1 MDRRQFL
8 AVLGG
13 GGAFA
18 FAGPA
23 AAAETATV
31 VRYPDRRSGV
41 VFVSLGKKRLYL
53 TRGDGTAL
61 SWPVAVGK
69 PGQSWKGA
77 TQIVSKHVSPA
88 WQAPASI
95 RGGRGLG
102 PVIPGGS
109 PENPMGARALMLE
122 KEEIAIHGTSPS
134 MRGSIGS
141 AASAGCIRM
150 LNEHIIELY
159 DMVNVGTPVIAVA

>member
-1 MDRRQFL
+1 MDRRRFL
-8 AVLGG
+8 ATLAGF
-13 GGAFA
+13 GAVV
-18 FAGPA
+18 A
-23 AAAETATV
+23 ARPGAASTAKV
-31 VRYPDRRSGV
+31 VPYPDKRAGV
-41 VFVSLGKKRLYL
+41 IFISVSRKRLFL
-53 TRGDGTAL
+53 TRGDGSAL

-69 PGQSWKGA
+69 PGQAWRGE
-77 TQIVSKHVSPA
+77 THIVSKHVEPA

-95 RGGRGLG
+95 RGGRGPG
-102 PVIPGGS
+102 PVIPGGA
-109 PENPMGARALMLE
+109 PNNPMGARALMLA

-159 DMVNVGTPVIAVA
+159 DLVRVGTPVVALA